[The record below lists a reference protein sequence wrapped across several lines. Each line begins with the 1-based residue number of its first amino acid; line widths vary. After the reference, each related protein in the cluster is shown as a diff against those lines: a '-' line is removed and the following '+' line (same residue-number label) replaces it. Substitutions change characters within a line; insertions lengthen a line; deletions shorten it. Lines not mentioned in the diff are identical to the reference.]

1 MICLFCKNKDTD
13 VIETRDSE
21 SGATV
26 RRRRQCPKCKK
37 RFTTYERVEDL
48 PLLVIKRDGRRE
60 RFDTDK
66 LRKGILKA
74 TGKTSVTLEQI
85 EKILSIVEAELK
97 QKEET
102 EVESKTI
109 GMMVAKHLKKIDKVA
124 YIRFASVFQ
133 RFVDVEDFEKELKKL
148 L

>member
-1 MICLFCKNKDTD
+1 MICLFCKNKDTE
-13 VIETRDSE
+13 VFETRDSE
-21 SGATV
+21 NGTTV
-26 RRRRQCPKCKK
+26 RRRRLCPKCKK

-48 PLLVIKRDGRRE
+48 PILVVKRDGRRE

-66 LRKGILKA
+66 LRRGMLRA
-74 TGKTSVTLEQI
+74 TGKTSVTLDQI
-85 EKILSIVEAELK
+85 EKILSDVEAELK
-97 QKEET
+97 QNEET
-102 EVESKTI
+102 EIDSNAI
-109 GMMVAKHLKKIDKVA
+109 GKMVAKHLKKIDKVA

>member
-21 SGATV
+21 NGATV

-66 LRKGILKA
+66 LRRGILKA

-97 QKEET
+97 QGEET
-102 EVESKTI
+102 EVDSKAI

>member
-1 MICLFCKNKDTD
+1 MICLFCKNKDTE

-21 SGATV
+21 NGTTV
-26 RRRRQCPKCKK
+26 RRRRHCPKCKK

-48 PLLVIKRDGRRE
+48 PLLVVKRDGRRE

-66 LRKGILKA
+66 LRRGILKA

-85 EKILSIVEAELK
+85 EKILSLVEGELK
-97 QKEET
+97 QGEET
-102 EVESKTI
+102 EIESKMI
-109 GMMVAKHLKKIDKVA
+109 GKMVAKHLKKIDKVD

-133 RFVDVEDFEKELKKL
+133 RFVDVEDFEKEVKKL
-148 L
+148 